1 MAFDDILGN
10 ERTKNIL
17 KKALLRKRLP
27 NSLLLQGAE
36 GVGKNEAALVVAK
49 ALNCLNKRDDACET
63 CANCKAIGKGNF
75 PDVMILEADKDVI
88 KIEQIRI
95 LKNTAY
101 LKPMGRGKRVFII
114 QHAEKMTE
122 EASNSLLKVLEE
134 PPLSSHIILTTHK
147 DHLLLST
154 IRSRCQSLVFSSISR
169 EDITRRL
176 LEKGYAAEQ
185 ANIIAMVVGGNIRLA
200 LEMNWESVQSIRKL
214 AWDLLWAGL
223 NMKGAASLLY
233 EMTAP
238 GAGIRQEFEQILEI
252 LASYMRDLLLLL
264 EGGSQSLLINPD
276 FGENLHELS
285 ARLSHERCVSLL
297 NTIEYAIYAQQR
309 KLNYSLLVNLLFSRF
324 MGKNHV

>member
-10 ERTKNIL
+10 DRTKNIL

-49 ALNCLNKRDDACET
+49 ALNCLTKRDDACET
-63 CANCKAIGKGNF
+63 CANCIAIGKGNF
-75 PDVMILEADKDVI
+75 PDVMIIAADKDVI
-88 KIEQIRI
+88 KIEQIRL
-95 LKNTAY
+95 LKETAC
-101 LKPMGRGKRVFII
+101 LKPMGRGKRVFVI

-147 DHLLLST
+147 EHLLLST
-154 IRSRCQSLVFSSISR
+154 IRSRCQSLAFSSISK
-169 EDITRRL
+169 EDITRQL
-176 LEKGYAAEQ
+176 LDKGYAAEQ
-185 ANIIAMVVGGNIRLA
+185 ANIMAMLVGGNVRLA
-200 LEMNWESVQSIRKL
+200 LEMNWETVQSIRKS
-214 AWDLLWAGL
+214 AWDLLWSGL

-233 EMTAP
+233 DMTAP
-238 GAGIRQEFEQILEI
+238 GAAVRQEFEQMLEI
-252 LASYMRDLLLLL
+252 LASYMRDLLLLM

-276 FGENLHELS
+276 YGDNLRELS
-285 ARLSHERCVSLL
+285 ARLSHEQCVSLL
-297 NTIEYAIYAQQR
+297 KSVEYAIYAQQR

-324 MGKNHV
+324 MEKHHV